1 MQTVWK
7 GSIAFGMVSIP
18 IRLVSATEERDV
30 PLRQVHDADGGR
42 IKYKRF
48 CSIDGEEV
56 PYSHIAKGFEVSDD
70 DVVVLTDD
78 DLANLP
84 IASTKAVEVVSFA
97 DRDEINP
104 VALSRAYFADPTGD
118 AKPYKLL
125 YDTLVETNKVAVVKL
140 ALRQRERLATIR
152 PQDGVLVVQTML
164 WPDEVRRP
172 SFAFQDDDIDVKPQE
187 LEMAAMFVG
196 AFDQGFDPEQFTDQ
210 YREALQAVVD
220 AKLSGHEIVR
230 AAEPEGDTN
239 VIDLMDALRASLAQ
253 AGGASGDADTAA
265 SAQTKPAARK
275 AEKAA
280 AKKATKAP
288 AKKTSAKKA
297 AKAPAKKAA
306 KKAAAKKAATKAPA
320 KKVATRK
327 TA

>member
-56 PYSHIAKGFEVSDD
+56 PYSHIAKGFEISDD

-104 VALSRAYFADPTGD
+104 IALSRAYYADPTGD

-125 YDTLVETNKVAVVKL
+125 HDTLVETNKVAVVKL

-164 WPDEVRRP
+164 WPDEVRRAAF
-172 SFAFQDDDIDVKPQE
+172 SFQDDDVDVKPQE

-196 AFDQGFDPEQFTDQ
+196 AFDQGFDPEQFHDQ
-210 YREALQAVVD
+210 YREALQSVVD
-220 AKLSGHEIVR
+220 AKLAGHDIVR
-230 AAEPEGDTN
+230 APEPEGESN

-253 AGGASGDADTAA
+253 AGGASDVEAP
-265 SAQTKPAARK
+265 TKKEAKK
-275 AEKAA
+275 APGKQVAKKTA
-280 AKKATKAP
+280 AKKTAKKAATKKAAPKTAAKKVAKKAP
-288 AKKTSAKKA
+288 AKKT
-297 AKAPAKKAA
+297 AA
-306 KKAAAKKAATKAPA
+306 KKTAA
-320 KKVATRK
+320 RK

>member
-56 PYSHIAKGFEVSDD
+56 PYSHIAKGYEVSDD
-70 DVVVLTDD
+70 DIVVLTDD

-84 IASTKAVEVVSFA
+84 IASNKAVDVVSFA

-104 VALSRAYFADPTGD
+104 VAFSRAYYADPTGD

-125 YDTLVETNKVAVVKL
+125 HDTLVETNKVAIVKL

-152 PQDGVLVVQTML
+152 PQDGILVVQTML

-172 SFAFQDDDIDVKPQE
+172 SFGFQDDDIDVKSQE

-196 AFDQGFDPEQFTDQ
+196 AFDQGFDPKQFNDQ

-220 AKLSGHEIVR
+220 AKLSGHDIVR
-230 AAEPEGDTN
+230 APEPDGESN

-253 AGGASGDADTAA
+253 AGGEAGAGDGAGDGA
-265 SAQTKPAARK
+265 
-275 AEKAA
+275 
-280 AKKATKAP
+280 
-288 AKKTSAKKA
+288 
-297 AKAPAKKAA
+297 
-306 KKAAAKKAATKAPA
+306 
-320 KKVATRK
+320 
-327 TA
+327 

>member
-56 PYSHIAKGFEVSDD
+56 PYSHIAKGFEISDD

-97 DRDEINP
+97 GRDEINP
-104 VALSRAYFADPTGD
+104 IALSRAYFADPTGD

-125 YDTLVETNKVAVVKL
+125 HDTLVQTNKVAVVKL

-172 SFAFQDDDIDVKPQE
+172 AFSFQDDEVDVRPQE
-187 LEMAAMFVG
+187 LEMASMFVG
-196 AFDQGFDPEQFTDQ
+196 AFEQGFDPEQFHDQ

-220 AKLSGHEIVR
+220 AKLSGHDIVR
-230 AAEPEGDTN
+230 APEPDGDSN
-239 VIDLMDALRASLAQ
+239 VIDLMDALRASLEQ
-253 AGGASGDADTAA
+253 AGAA
-265 SAQTKPAARK
+265 SDAGAPAK
-275 AEKAA
+275 QGEKKVA
-280 AKKATKAP
+280 AKKTAKKAP
-288 AKKTSAKKA
+288 AKKTTAKKA
-297 AKAPAKKAA
+297 APKSAAKKTAKKAPAKKTAA
-306 KKAAAKKAATKAPA
+306 KKTAA
-320 KKVATRK
+320 RK

>member
-56 PYSHIAKGFEVSDD
+56 PYSHIAKGFEITDD

-84 IASTKAVEVVSFA
+84 IASNKAVEVVSFA

-104 VALSRAYFADPTGD
+104 IALSRAYYADPTGD

-125 YDTLVETNKVAVVKL
+125 HDTLVETNKVAVVKL

-152 PQDGVLVVQTML
+152 PQNGVLVVQTML

-172 SFAFQDDDIDVKPQE
+172 AVSFEDDDVDVKPQE

-196 AFDQGFDPEQFTDQ
+196 AFDQGFNPDQFHDQ

-220 AKLSGHEIVR
+220 AKLSGHDIVR
-230 AAEPEGDTN
+230 APEPEGESN
-239 VIDLMDALRASLAQ
+239 VIDLMEALRASLAQ
-253 AGGASGDADTAA
+253 AGASADAEAPATKSAPKAGKTAA
-265 SAQTKPAARK
+265 GKK
-275 AEKAA
+275 A
-280 AKKATKAP
+280 AKKTA
-288 AKKTSAKKA
+288 AKKTAKKA
-297 AKAPAKKAA
+297 VAKKTAPKTAAKKTAKKAPAKKAVA
-306 KKAAAKKAATKAPA
+306 KKTAA
-320 KKVATRK
+320 RK

>member
-7 GSIAFGMVSIP
+7 GTIAFGMVSIP

-56 PYSHIAKGFEVSDD
+56 SYSHIAKGYEISDD

-104 VALSRAYFADPTGD
+104 IALSRAYYADPTGD
-118 AKPYKLL
+118 PKPYKLL
-125 YDTLVETNKVAVVKL
+125 HDTLVETNKVAVVKL

-152 PQDGVLVVQTML
+152 PQDGLLVIQTML

-172 SFAFQDDDIDVKPQE
+172 SFSFEDEDVDVKKQE
-187 LEMAAMFVG
+187 LDMAAMFVG
-196 AFDQGFDPEQFTDQ
+196 AFDQGFDPEQFHDQ

-220 AKLSGHEIVR
+220 AKLSGHDIVR
-230 AAEPEGDTN
+230 APEPDADSN
-239 VIDLMDALRASLAQ
+239 VIDLMDALRASLEQ
-253 AGGASGDADTAA
+253 AGAA
-265 SAQTKPAARK
+265 SD
-275 AEKAA
+275 AEAPT
-280 AKKATKAP
+280 TKAP
-288 AKKTSAKKA
+288 AKK
-297 AKAPAKKAA
+297 APAKNT
-306 KKAAAKKAATKAPA
+306 AKKAATKAPA
-320 KKVATRK
+320 KKTAAKKTAKKATTKKTAARK

>member
-56 PYSHIAKGFEVSDD
+56 PYSHIAKGYEVSED
-70 DVVVLTDD
+70 DVVILTDE

-97 DRDEINP
+97 DREEINP

-125 YDTLVETNKVAVVKL
+125 HDTLVETNKVAIVKL

-152 PQDGVLVVQTML
+152 PQDGLLVVQTML
-164 WPDEVRRP
+164 WPDEVRSP
-172 SFAFQDDDIDVKPQE
+172 QFGFQDNDVEVRPQE

-196 AFDQGFDPEQFTDQ
+196 AFDQGFDPEQFHDQ
-210 YREALQAVVD
+210 YREALQSVVD
-220 AKLSGHEIVR
+220 AKLSGHDIVR
-230 AAEPEGDTN
+230 APEPDAESN

-253 AGGASGDADTAA
+253 AGGDSGDGAA
-265 SAQTKPAARK
+265 RAPAAEK
-275 AEKAA
+275 AAKPPAKKTAA
-280 AKKATKAP
+280 AKKA
-288 AKKTSAKKA
+288 AKKA
-297 AKAPAKKAA
+297 PPKKVAKAPAKKAA
-306 KKAAAKKAATKAPA
+306 AKKTAKAPA
-320 KKVATRK
+320 KKAVAKKAAARK

>member
-1 MQTVWK
+1 
-7 GSIAFGMVSIP
+7 MVSIP

-42 IKYKRF
+42 IKYRRF

-56 PYSHIAKGFEVSDD
+56 PYSHIAKGYEISDD

-104 VALSRAYFADPTGD
+104 ISLSRAYYADPTGD

-125 YDTLVETNKVAVVKL
+125 HDTLVETNKVAVVKL

-172 SFAFQDDDIDVKPQE
+172 SFSFQGDDIDVRPAE
-187 LEMAAMFVG
+187 LEMASMFVG
-196 AFDQGFDPEQFTDQ
+196 AFDQGFDPEQFHDQ

-220 AKLSGHEIVR
+220 AKLSGHEVVR
-230 AAEPEGDTN
+230 APEPEGDTN
-239 VIDLMDALRASLAQ
+239 VIDLMEALRASIAQ
-253 AGGASGDADTAA
+253 AEGGTGVTAA
-265 SAQTKPAARK
+265 PETPAKKTPAKKTKKAPAK
-275 AEKAA
+275 KPA
-280 AKKATKAP
+280 AKKATKKP
-288 AKKTSAKKA
+288 AATTGKKTTT
-297 AKAPAKKAA
+297 
-306 KKAAAKKAATKAPA
+306 KKAAAKKTT
-320 KKVATRK
+320 TRK

>member
-56 PYSHIAKGFEVSDD
+56 PYSHIAKGFEISDD
-70 DVVVLTDD
+70 DVVVLTDN

-125 YDTLVETNKVAVVKL
+125 HDTLVETNKVAVVKL

-172 SFAFQDDDIDVKPQE
+172 AFSFQDDDVDVKPQE
-187 LEMAAMFVG
+187 LEMASMFVG
-196 AFDQGFDPEQFTDQ
+196 AFDQGFDPEKFHDQ

-220 AKLSGHEIVR
+220 AKLSGHDIVR
-230 AAEPEGDTN
+230 AAEPEGDSN

-253 AGGASGDADTAA
+253 AGGASDAEAA
-265 SAQTKPAARK
+265 EVPAK
-275 AEKAA
+275 KSEKKAA
-280 AKKATKAP
+280 AKK
-288 AKKTSAKKA
+288 SAK
-297 AKAPAKKAA
+297 KAPAKKAA
-306 KKAAAKKAATKAPA
+306 PKKTAAKSEPKKTAKKAPA
-320 KKVATRK
+320 KKTAAKKTAARK

>member
-7 GSIAFGMVSIP
+7 GTIAFGMVSIP

-56 PYSHIAKGFEVSDD
+56 PYSHIAKGFEISDD

-84 IASTKAVEVVSFA
+84 IASNKAVEVVSFA
-97 DRDEINP
+97 DRDEVNP
-104 VALSRAYFADPTGD
+104 IAFSRAYYADPTGD

-125 YDTLVETNKVAVVKL
+125 HDTLVETNKVAVVKL
-140 ALRQRERLATIR
+140 ALRQRERLAMIR

-172 SFAFQDDDIDVKPQE
+172 AFSFQDDDVDVKKQE
-187 LEMAAMFVG
+187 LDMAAMFVG
-196 AFDQGFDPEQFTDQ
+196 AFDQGFDPEQFHDQ

-220 AKLSGHEIVR
+220 AKLSGHDIVR
-230 AAEPEGDTN
+230 APEPDGESN

-253 AGGASGDADTAA
+253 AGGSDAGA
-265 SAQTKPAARK
+265 
-275 AEKAA
+275 
-280 AKKATKAP
+280 
-288 AKKTSAKKA
+288 
-297 AKAPAKKAA
+297 APAKKAA
-306 KKAAAKKAATKAPA
+306 KKTAAKKAAPAKKATKKAPTKKTAAKKAAPA
-320 KKVATRK
+320 KKATKKAPTKKTAARK

>member
-56 PYSHIAKGFEVSDD
+56 PYSHIAKGFEISDD

-104 VALSRAYFADPTGD
+104 IALSRAYYADPTGD

-125 YDTLVETNKVAVVKL
+125 HDTLVETNKVAVVKL

-164 WPDEVRRP
+164 WPDEVRRAAF
-172 SFAFQDDDIDVKPQE
+172 SFQDDEVDVKPQE

-196 AFDQGFDPEQFTDQ
+196 AFDQGFDPEQFHDQ
-210 YREALQAVVD
+210 YREALQSVVD
-220 AKLSGHEIVR
+220 AKLAGHDIVR
-230 AAEPEGDTN
+230 APEPEGESN

-253 AGGASGDADTAA
+253 AGGASDVEAP
-265 SAQTKPAARK
+265 TKKEAKK
-275 AEKAA
+275 APGKQA
-280 AKKATKAP
+280 AKKTAAKKTAKKAATKKAAPKTPAKKVAKKAP
-288 AKKTSAKKA
+288 AKKT
-297 AKAPAKKAA
+297 AA
-306 KKAAAKKAATKAPA
+306 KKTAA
-320 KKVATRK
+320 RK

>member
-42 IKYKRF
+42 IKYRRF

-56 PYSHIAKGFEVSDD
+56 PYSHIAKGYEISDD

-104 VALSRAYFADPTGD
+104 ISLSRAYYADPTGD

-125 YDTLVETNKVAVVKL
+125 HDTLVETNKVAVVKL

-172 SFAFQDDDIDVKPQE
+172 SFSFQGDDIDVRPAE
-187 LEMAAMFVG
+187 LEMASMFVG
-196 AFDQGFDPEQFTDQ
+196 AFDQGFDPEQFHDQ

-220 AKLSGHEIVR
+220 AKLSGHEVVR
-230 AAEPEGDTN
+230 APEPEGDTN
-239 VIDLMDALRASLAQ
+239 VIDLMEALRASIAQ
-253 AGGASGDADTAA
+253 AEGGTGATAA
-265 SAQTKPAARK
+265 PAAPAEK
-275 AEKAA
+275 APAKTPKKAA
-280 AKKATKAP
+280 AKKTT
-288 AKKTSAKKA
+288 AKKSSKKSAATTGKKTT
-297 AKAPAKKAA
+297 A
-306 KKAAAKKAATKAPA
+306 KKAAAKKTT
-320 KKVATRK
+320 TRK